1 MDITE
6 AYLAKHSFKPAIQAE
21 PLVGSG
27 ICVVIPC
34 YNECHL
40 TDSLQSLWNC
50 ARPSVPAEVI
60 VVVNSPENSAPEI
73 LTRNLETLKEAT
85 QWIEGHQDARLRFY
99 LMHKPDLPHKF
110 AGVGLARKTGMDEA
124 AFRLNRAGSPKG
136 IIACFDADAT
146 CQSNYQTE
154 IEQHFKK
161 YTRTPG
167 ASIYF
172 EHPLSGEAF
181 ETSTYRG
188 ICLYEL
194 HLRYLNQALR
204 YSGHPH
210 AFHTVG
216 SSMAVR
222 ADAYVKQGG
231 MNKRQAGEDFY
242 FLQKLIALGN
252 FTEINTTTVFPS
264 PRESN
269 RVPFGTGASMLKWK
283 TENVMPTYSL
293 KAYED
298 IQDFIR
304 LFPEFFNGSARYIAT
319 LLSALSPVL
328 MDFLTAN
335 EFTKE
340 LESIQNN
347 SASPETFRD
356 RFFRW
361 FNAFRVIKYLNFS
374 HEKFYTKCDIVQE
387 ASLLLD
393 RLNLDCSS
401 AEPEKLLEYYRIMDK
416 SGFGLTS
423 R

>member
-6 AYLAKHSFKPAIQAE
+6 AYLAKHGFKPAIEAE
-21 PLVGSG
+21 PLAGSG

-34 YNECHL
+34 YNEPWL
-40 TDSLQSLWNC
+40 TDSLQSLWDC
-50 ARPSVPAEVI
+50 SWPSVPVEVI
-60 VVVNSPENSAPEI
+60 VVVNSPENSPQEI
-73 LTRNLETLKEAT
+73 VTRNLDTLKEAN
-85 QWIEGHQDARLRFY
+85 QWIAAHQDDRFRFH
-99 LMHKPDLPHKF
+99 LIHKPDFPEKF

-124 AFRLNRAGSPKG
+124 VYRLNKAGSPKG

-146 CQSNYQTE
+146 CQPNYLTG
-154 IEQHFKK
+154 IEKHFKK
-161 YTRTPG
+161 FPKTPG
-167 ASIYF
+167 ASVYF
-172 EHPLSGEAF
+172 EHPLSGSAF
-181 ETSTYRG
+181 ETSIYTG

-242 FLQKLIALGN
+242 FLQKFIALGN
-252 FTEINTTTVFPS
+252 FTEINTSTVYPS
-264 PRESN
+264 PRESS

-283 TENVMPTYSL
+283 TENTMLTYSL
-293 KAYED
+293 KAYDD
-298 IQDFIR
+298 IREFIR
-304 LFPEFFNGSARYIAT
+304 LSPEFFSVSQENVAP
-319 LLSALSPVL
+319 LLSSLPPIL
-328 MDFLTAN
+328 RDFLTAN

-340 LESIQNN
+340 LESVRNN
-347 SASPETFRD
+347 SASAETFRD

-361 FNAFRVIKYLNFS
+361 FNAFRVIKYLNYS
-374 HEKFYTKCDIVQE
+374 HERFYAKCDILQE
-387 ASLLLD
+387 ASSLAGK
-393 RLNLDCSS
+393 LNLECTSS
-401 AEPEKLLEYYRIMDK
+401 EPEKLLEYYRNMDR